1 MELTLKKYLIKFF
14 DAKESFFE
22 NGIKCKVD
30 FKGASLGF
38 VSSSLFSKIS
48 IGKSFIPL
56 EKVFPAK
63 EKIYL
68 SYKSN
73 PRDCSLCDFTSPN
86 GTFKEAIKKFDKFE
100 LDLKHDETPD
110 DDWDDDARDK
120 LLKKNKLSPGYATGC
135 SLDDTFSSWHEVYFH
150 HDYEKSNY
158 ELFDS
163 RNLSYKNYFLMKKG
177 KRIFYI
183 HTDSLEYVDFIG
195 IKI

>member
-1 MELTLKKYLIKFF
+1 MELTLKEYLVKFF

-56 EKVFPAK
+56 EKVFPVK
-63 EKIYL
+63 KKFYL
-68 SYKSN
+68 SYGSHPN
-73 PRDCSLCDFTSPN
+73 DCRLSGFTSPN
-86 GTFKEAIKKFDKFE
+86 GTFKEAIIKFDKYQ
-100 LDLKHDETPD
+100 LDLKHDETPED
-110 DDWDDDARDK
+110 DFDEDK
-120 LLKKNKLSPGYATGC
+120 LLKKNKLSPGYATAC
-135 SLDDTFSSWHEVYFH
+135 PLNDIFSGWHEAYFH
-150 HDYEKSNY
+150 HDYEYSDF
-158 ELFDS
+158 EIFGTH
-163 RNLSYKNYFLMKKG
+163 NLSSKNYFLLKRG

-183 HTDSLEYVDFIG
+183 HTDSLEYVDWIS